1 MVLNS
6 DCRAN
11 RWTGFYMITA
21 PVMKGLNKVVCGVL
35 RDPRPL
41 ASLQN
46 APVDECFSLAKMRFF
61 TVLQLC

>member
-46 APVDECFSLAKMRFF
+46 APVDE
-61 TVLQLC
+61 